1 MGISVILDE
10 GDFTLFRKM
19 SLISVSL
26 SLGKLEKFNY
36 TESIELQQFSWHESL
51 ESLAGYNMLNTP
63 LTANVPDLVTQ
74 YIARQPIF
82 NAETGIYAYE
92 LLYRDSINNVFPVGT
107 TDGQATG
114 RLFFNALMLIGIDK
128 LTANQCAFINLS
140 SDALLEDF
148 PKLLQPN
155 SAVIEIVERA
165 DNIEEVT
172 RRVRAL
178 KKEGYIFALDD
189 YDGDEK
195 WEPLLN
201 LVDYIKLEV
210 EEPIIKTNM
219 LLKKLKRRFPDVKII
234 VERIESHEQFLIL
247 KNAGCDYF
255 QGFFFARPE
264 MLSYH
269 NVEPSKLAVFDL
281 LRCTSRPDL
290 NFDEV
295 HQRVAKDVGLTAR
308 ILKLV
313 NARSKNPDFV
323 ISSISQ
329 AVIYLGENT
338 IRQFVRVLAL
348 SELGVDKPS
357 ELTKLGLIRAQF
369 MLLMLEPGG
378 KEMAERGYLVG
389 LMSVLDAILNMG
401 LDVIAK
407 EFCLGDDLS
416 SALLNFNGM
425 LGATLQLARAVEED
439 NWPLAIKLLETIRPA
454 SEIDI
459 VYNAMFAARQYGDD
473 VLASIIEQA

>member
-1 MGISVILDE
+1 
-10 GDFTLFRKM
+10 M
-19 SLISVSL
+19 SRY
-26 SLGKLEKFNY
+26 KL
-36 TESIELQQFSWHESL
+36 
-51 ESLAGYNMLNTP
+51 LAGNNMPNTQI
-63 LTANVPDLVTQ
+63 TANVPNMVTQ

-82 NAETGIYAYE
+82 NTDKSIFAYE
-92 LLYRDSINNVFPVGT
+92 LLYRDSSDNFFPVGT

-140 SDALLEDF
+140 TDALLDDF
-148 PKLLQPN
+148 PKLLQPK

-165 DNIEEVT
+165 GNIEQVT
-172 RRVRAL
+172 KRVRSL
-178 KKEGYIFALDD
+178 KQDGYVFALDD
-189 YDGDEK
+189 YDGDAK
-195 WEPLLN
+195 WEPLLE
-201 LVDYIKLEV
+201 LVDFIKLEV
-210 EEPIIKTNM
+210 ENPIIKTNIQ
-219 LLKKLKRRFPDVKII
+219 LKKLKRRFPDVKII
-234 VERIESHEQFLIL
+234 VERIETHEEFTTL
-247 KNAGCDYF
+247 KDAGCDYF

-264 MLSYH
+264 MLTYH

-281 LRCTSRPDL
+281 LRCTSRPDID
-290 NFDEV
+290 FDEV

-313 NARSKNPDFV
+313 NARSGNQNLE
-323 ISSISQ
+323 ITSISQ
-329 AVIYLGENT
+329 AVIYLGEDS

-357 ELTKLGLIRAQF
+357 ELTKLGLTRAHF

-378 KEMAERGYLVG
+378 KEMSERGYLVG
-389 LMSVLDAILNMG
+389 LMSVLDAILNMELG
-401 LDVIAK
+401 AIAK

-416 SALLNFNGM
+416 SALLCFNGM
-425 LGATLQLARAVEED
+425 LGATLQLTRAVEED
-439 NWPLAIKLLETIRPA
+439 NWLLATKLLETIRPA

-459 VYNAMFAARQYGDD
+459 VYKAMFVAREYGDE

>member
-1 MGISVILDE
+1 M
-10 GDFTLFRKM
+10 
-19 SLISVSL
+19 L
-26 SLGKLEKFNY
+26 S
-36 TESIELQQFSWHESL
+36 TQI
-51 ESLAGYNMLNTP
+51 
-63 LTANVPDLVTQ
+63 TADMPNLVTQ

-82 NAETGIYAYE
+82 DADTGLYAYE
-92 LLYRDSINNVFPVGT
+92 LLYRDSINNAFPVGT

-128 LTANQCAFINLS
+128 LTANHRAFINLS
-140 SDALLEDF
+140 TDALLEDF

-165 DNIEEVT
+165 DNIAKVT
-172 RRVRAL
+172 KRVKSL
-178 KKEGYIFALDD
+178 KQEGYRFALDD
-189 YDGDEK
+189 YDGDVK
-195 WEPLLN
+195 WEPLLG

-234 VERIESHEQFLIL
+234 VERIETHEQFTLL
-247 KNAGCDYF
+247 KSAGCDYF

-264 MLSYH
+264 MLTYH

-281 LRCTSRPDL
+281 LRCTSRSDL

-313 NARSKNPDFV
+313 NARSKSQNLV
-323 ISSISQ
+323 ITSISQ
-329 AVIYLGENT
+329 AVIYLGEDA

-357 ELTKLGLIRAQF
+357 ELTKLGLTRAHF
-369 MLLMLEPGG
+369 MLLMLQPGG
-378 KEMAERGYLVG
+378 QEMSEQGYLVG
-389 LMSVLDAILNMG
+389 LMSVLDAILNME
-401 LDVIAK
+401 LDVIAQ
-407 EFCLGDDLS
+407 EFRLGDELS

-425 LGATLQLARAVEED
+425 LGATLKLARAVEED
-439 NWPLAIKLLETIRPA
+439 NWPLAEKLLETIRPA
-454 SEIDI
+454 SEIEV
-459 VYNAMFAARQYGDD
+459 VYNAMLSARQYGDD
-473 VLASIIEQA
+473 VLASIIEQE

>member
-1 MGISVILDE
+1 M
-10 GDFTLFRKM
+10 
-19 SLISVSL
+19 L
-26 SLGKLEKFNY
+26 S
-36 TESIELQQFSWHESL
+36 TQI
-51 ESLAGYNMLNTP
+51 
-63 LTANVPDLVTQ
+63 TADMPNLVTQ

-82 NAETGIYAYE
+82 DADTGLYAYE
-92 LLYRDSINNVFPVGT
+92 LLYRDSINNAFPVGT

-128 LTANQCAFINLS
+128 LTANHRAFINLS
-140 SDALLEDF
+140 TDALLEDF

-165 DNIEEVT
+165 DNIAKVT
-172 RRVRAL
+172 KRVKSL
-178 KKEGYIFALDD
+178 KQEGYRFALDD
-189 YDGDEK
+189 YDGDVK
-195 WEPLLN
+195 WEPLLG

-234 VERIESHEQFLIL
+234 VERIETHEQFTLL
-247 KNAGCDYF
+247 KSAGCDYF

-264 MLSYH
+264 MLTYH

-281 LRCTSRPDL
+281 LRCTSRSDL

-313 NARSKNPDFV
+313 NARSKSQNLV
-323 ISSISQ
+323 ITSISQ
-329 AVIYLGENT
+329 AVIYLGEDA

-357 ELTKLGLIRAQF
+357 ELTKLGLTRAHF
-369 MLLMLEPGG
+369 MLLMLQPGG
-378 KEMAERGYLVG
+378 QEMSEQGYLVG
-389 LMSVLDAILNMG
+389 LMSVLDAILNME
-401 LDVIAK
+401 LDVIAQ
-407 EFCLGDDLS
+407 EFRLGDELS

-425 LGATLQLARAVEED
+425 LGATLKLARAVEED
-439 NWPLAIKLLETIRPA
+439 NWPLAEKLLETIRPA
-454 SEIDI
+454 SEIEV
-459 VYNAMFAARQYGDD
+459 VYNAMLGARQYGDD
-473 VLASIIEQA
+473 VLASIIEQE

>member
-1 MGISVILDE
+1 M
-10 GDFTLFRKM
+10 
-19 SLISVSL
+19 L
-26 SLGKLEKFNY
+26 S
-36 TESIELQQFSWHESL
+36 TQI
-51 ESLAGYNMLNTP
+51 
-63 LTANVPDLVTQ
+63 TADMPNLVTL

-82 NAETGIYAYE
+82 DADTGLYAYE
-92 LLYRDSINNVFPVGT
+92 LLYRDSINNAFPVGT

-128 LTANQCAFINLS
+128 LTANHRAFINLS
-140 SDALLEDF
+140 TDALLEDF
-148 PKLLQPN
+148 PKLLQPS

-165 DNIEEVT
+165 DNIAKMT
-172 RRVRAL
+172 KRIKSL
-178 KKEGYIFALDD
+178 KQEGYRFALDD
-189 YDGDEK
+189 YDGDVK
-195 WEPLLN
+195 WEPLLG

-234 VERIESHEQFLIL
+234 VERIETHEQFTLL
-247 KNAGCDYF
+247 KSAGCDYF

-264 MLSYH
+264 MLTYH

-281 LRCTSRPDL
+281 LRCTSRSDL

-313 NARSKNPDFV
+313 NARSKSQNLV
-323 ISSISQ
+323 ITSISQ
-329 AVIYLGENT
+329 AVIYLGEDA

-357 ELTKLGLIRAQF
+357 ELTKLGLTRAHF
-369 MLLMLEPGG
+369 MLLMLQPGG
-378 KEMAERGYLVG
+378 QEMSEQGYLVG
-389 LMSVLDAILNMG
+389 LMSVLDAILNME
-401 LDVIAK
+401 LDVIAQ
-407 EFCLGDDLS
+407 EFRLGDELS

-425 LGATLQLARAVEED
+425 LGATLKLARAVEED
-439 NWPLAIKLLETIRPA
+439 NWPLAEKLLETIRPA
-454 SEIDI
+454 SEIEV
-459 VYNAMFAARQYGDD
+459 VYNAMLSARQYGDD
-473 VLASIIEQA
+473 VLASIIEQE

>member
-1 MGISVILDE
+1 M
-10 GDFTLFRKM
+10 
-19 SLISVSL
+19 L
-26 SLGKLEKFNY
+26 S
-36 TESIELQQFSWHESL
+36 TQI
-51 ESLAGYNMLNTP
+51 
-63 LTANVPDLVTQ
+63 TADMPNLVTQ

-82 NAETGIYAYE
+82 DADTGLYAYE
-92 LLYRDSINNVFPVGT
+92 LLYRDSINNAFPVGT

-128 LTANQCAFINLS
+128 LTANHRAFINLS
-140 SDALLEDF
+140 TDALLEDF
-148 PKLLQPN
+148 PKLLQPS

-165 DNIEEVT
+165 DNIAKVT
-172 RRVRAL
+172 KRVKSL
-178 KKEGYIFALDD
+178 KQEGYRFALDD
-189 YDGDEK
+189 YDGDVK
-195 WEPLLN
+195 WEPLLG

-234 VERIESHEQFLIL
+234 VERIETHEQFTLL
-247 KNAGCDYF
+247 KSAGCDYF

-264 MLSYH
+264 MLTYH

-281 LRCTSRPDL
+281 LRCTSRSDL

-313 NARSKNPDFV
+313 NARSKSQNLV
-323 ISSISQ
+323 ITSISQ
-329 AVIYLGENT
+329 AVIYLGEDA

-357 ELTKLGLIRAQF
+357 ELTKLGLTRAHF
-369 MLLMLEPGG
+369 MLLMLQPGG
-378 KEMAERGYLVG
+378 QEMSEQGYLVG
-389 LMSVLDAILNMG
+389 LMSVLDAILNME
-401 LDVIAK
+401 LDVIAQ
-407 EFCLGDDLS
+407 EFRLGDELS

-425 LGATLQLARAVEED
+425 LGATLKLARAVEED
-439 NWPLAIKLLETIRPA
+439 NWPLAEKLLETIRPA
-454 SEIDI
+454 SEIEV
-459 VYNAMFAARQYGDD
+459 VYNAMLSARQYGDD
-473 VLASIIEQA
+473 VLASIIEQE

>member
-1 MGISVILDE
+1 
-10 GDFTLFRKM
+10 
-19 SLISVSL
+19 
-26 SLGKLEKFNY
+26 
-36 TESIELQQFSWHESL
+36 
-51 ESLAGYNMLNTP
+51 MLNTQI
-63 LTANVPDLVTQ
+63 TAEVPKLVTQ

-82 NAETGIYAYE
+82 DAETGIYAYE
-92 LLYRDSINNVFPVGT
+92 LLYRDSINNAFPIGT

-114 RLFFNALMLIGIDK
+114 RLFFNALMLIGINK
-128 LTANQCAFINLS
+128 LTANQRAFINLS
-140 SDALLEDF
+140 SDALLDDF
-148 PKLLQPN
+148 PKLLQPD

-165 DNIEEVT
+165 DNIDKVT
-172 RRVRAL
+172 SRVTTL
-178 KKEGYIFALDD
+178 KKDGYTFALDD

-195 WEPLLN
+195 WEPLLH

-234 VERIESHEQFLIL
+234 VERIETHEQFMLL
-247 KNAGCDYF
+247 KSAGCDYF

-269 NVEPSKLAVFDL
+269 NVEPSKFAVFDL

-290 NFDEV
+290 DFDEV

-313 NARSKNPDFV
+313 NARSGNQNLV
-323 ISSISQ
+323 ITSISQ
-329 AVIYLGENT
+329 AVIYLGEDA

-357 ELTKLGLIRAQF
+357 ELTKLGLTRAHF
-369 MLLMLEPGG
+369 MQLMLEPGG
-378 KEMAERGYLVG
+378 KEMSQRGYLVG
-389 LMSVLDAILNMG
+389 LMSVLDAILNME

-439 NWPLAIKLLETIRPA
+439 NWPLAVKLLETIRPA
-454 SEIDI
+454 SPIDVI
-459 VYNAMFAARQYGDD
+459 YNAMLVARQYGDE
-473 VLASIIEQA
+473 VLASIIEDT

>member
-1 MGISVILDE
+1 MPNRPITTSVP
-10 GDFTLFRKM
+10 
-19 SLISVSL
+19 
-26 SLGKLEKFNY
+26 
-36 TESIELQQFSWHESL
+36 
-51 ESLAGYNMLNTP
+51 NM
-63 LTANVPDLVTQ
+63 VTQ

-82 NAETGIYAYE
+82 NADKSIYAYE
-92 LLYRDSINNVFPVGT
+92 LLYRDSIDNVFPVGT

-140 SDALLEDF
+140 TDALLDDF

-165 DNIEEVT
+165 DNIEQVT
-172 RRVRAL
+172 KRVRAL
-178 KKEGYIFALDD
+178 KKDGYVFALDD

-195 WEPLLN
+195 WEPLLG
-201 LVDYIKLEV
+201 LVDFIKLEV
-210 EEPIIKTNM
+210 ENPIIKTNIQ
-219 LLKKLKRRFPDVKII
+219 LKKLKRRFPDVKII
-234 VERIESHEQFLIL
+234 VERIETHEEFMIL
-247 KNAGCDYF
+247 KKAGCDYF

-264 MLSYH
+264 MLSYN

-290 NFDEV
+290 DFDEV

-313 NARSKNPDFV
+313 NARSSNQNLV
-323 ISSISQ
+323 ITSISQ
-329 AVIYLGENT
+329 AVIYLGEDA

-357 ELTKLGLIRAQF
+357 ELTKLGLTRAHF

-378 KEMAERGYLVG
+378 KEMAEQGYLVG
-389 LMSVLDAILNMG
+389 LMSVLDAILNME
-401 LDVIAK
+401 LDAIAK

-416 SALLNFNGM
+416 SALLCFNGM
-425 LGATLQLARAVEED
+425 LGSTLKLARAVEED
-439 NWPLAIKLLETIRPA
+439 NWLLAAKLLETIRPA
-454 SEIDI
+454 SQIDI
-459 VYNAMFAARQYGDD
+459 VYNAMLAAREYGDE

>member
-1 MGISVILDE
+1 
-10 GDFTLFRKM
+10 
-19 SLISVSL
+19 
-26 SLGKLEKFNY
+26 
-36 TESIELQQFSWHESL
+36 
-51 ESLAGYNMLNTP
+51 MLNTQG
-63 LTANVPDLVTQ
+63 TVNVPNLVTQ

-82 NAETGIYAYE
+82 NADTGIYAYE
-92 LLYRDSINNVFPVGT
+92 LLYRDSINNAYPVGT

-128 LTANQCAFINLS
+128 LTANQRAFINLS
-140 SDALLEDF
+140 TDALLEDF
-148 PKLLQPN
+148 PKLLKPD

-165 DNIEEVT
+165 SDIDKVT
-172 RRVRAL
+172 KRVTAL
-178 KKEGYIFALDD
+178 KKEGYTFALDD
-189 YDGDEK
+189 YDSDEK
-195 WEPLLN
+195 WEPLLS

-234 VERIESHEQFLIL
+234 VERIETHEQFMLL
-247 KNAGCDYF
+247 KSAGCDYF
-255 QGFFFARPE
+255 QGYFFARPE

-269 NVEPSKLAVFDL
+269 NIEPSKLAVFDL

-295 HQRVAKDVGLTAR
+295 HQRIGKDVGLTAR

-313 NARSKNPDFV
+313 NARSNNQSLV
-323 ISSISQ
+323 ITSISQ
-329 AVIYLGENT
+329 AVIYLGEDA

-369 MLLMLEPGG
+369 MLLMLQPGG

-389 LMSVLDAILNMG
+389 LMSVLDAILNME
-401 LDVIAK
+401 LDAIAK

-416 SALLNFNGM
+416 SALLNYNGM

-439 NWPLAIKLLETIRPA
+439 NWALAVKLLETIRPA
-454 SEIDI
+454 SELEI
-459 VYNAMFAARQYGDD
+459 VYNAMLAARQYGDE

>member
-1 MGISVILDE
+1 
-10 GDFTLFRKM
+10 
-19 SLISVSL
+19 
-26 SLGKLEKFNY
+26 
-36 TESIELQQFSWHESL
+36 
-51 ESLAGYNMLNTP
+51 MLNTQII
-63 LTANVPDLVTQ
+63 ANAPNLVTQ

-82 NAETGIYAYE
+82 NADTGIYAYE
-92 LLYRDSINNVFPVGT
+92 LLYRDSSNNAFPVGT

-114 RLFFNALMLIGIDK
+114 RLFFNALMLIGISK
-128 LTANQCAFINLS
+128 LTANQRAFINLS
-140 SDALLEDF
+140 SDALLDDF
-148 PKLLQPN
+148 PKLLQPD

-165 DNIEEVT
+165 GNIDKVT
-172 RRVRAL
+172 NRVTAL
-178 KKEGYIFALDD
+178 KKDGYIFALDD
-189 YDGDEK
+189 YDGDDK
-195 WEPLLN
+195 WEPLLH

-210 EEPIIKTNM
+210 EAPIIKTNM

-234 VERIESHEQFLIL
+234 VERIETHEQFMIL

-264 MLSYH
+264 MLTYH
-269 NVEPSKLAVFDL
+269 NVEPSKFAVFDL
-281 LRCTSRPDL
+281 LRCTSRQDL

-313 NARSKNPDFV
+313 NARSSNQNLV
-323 ISSISQ
+323 ITSISQ
-329 AVIYLGENT
+329 AVIYLGEDA

-369 MLLMLEPGG
+369 MLLILEPGG

-389 LMSVLDAILNMG
+389 LMSVLDAILNME

-416 SALLNFNGM
+416 SALLSFNGM
-425 LGATLQLARAVEED
+425 LGTTLQLARAVEDD
-439 NWPLAIKLLETIRPA
+439 NWPFAVKLLETIRPA
-454 SEIDI
+454 SEIDT
-459 VYNAMFAARQYGDD
+459 VYNAMFAARQYGDE